1 MSITAAAASGA
12 YAVEAGVVVAASA
25 PLLASRQPYILFCMR
40 VMLRFDL
47 QVNLALTEQSEG
59 LILFYFLSDFFFW
72 VRL

>member
-12 YAVEAGVVVAASA
+12 NSVEAGIVVAASA
-25 PLLASRQPYILFCMR
+25 PLLASRQPDILLCMR

-59 LILFYFLSDFFFW
+59 LILFYFLGDFIFW